1 MTLQAMHNFIY
12 PLPKTI
18 KNMSAYFLIMT
29 YNFQMLMTNATD
41 VIILKTVLVPLLYN
55 MFILLLI
62 NGYGMDN
69 QSAQIDCH

>member
-1 MTLQAMHNFIY
+1 
-12 PLPKTI
+12 
-18 KNMSAYFLIMT
+18 
-29 YNFQMLMTNATD
+29 MTNATD